1 MSPRGTFDHQLNT
14 LAHRVVRMGS
24 LVDEAIELSLS
35 ALLERNAA
43 TANRVLT
50 DDDTINRLRFDIEE
64 DSYAIFALQQP
75 LARDLRIVAAAITA
89 AVNLERIGDHAVAVA
104 VLARRLSGMPELQ
117 VPQAIQEMGEMGRS
131 MLRRALDAY
140 ISYDA
145 TVATAVAKDDV
156 RLNHLK
162 DQCVQTLITTMSKSP
177 EYISQGTYL
186 IWVSHRLERIG
197 DCIKN
202 ICERTVYITT
212 NELFD
217 FDTDDSY
224 DEFDMEG
231 TDLLEP
237 SEDPS

>member
-24 LVDEAIELSLS
+24 LVDEAIELALD
-35 ALLERNAA
+35 ALLNRNSA
-43 TANRVLT
+43 TAARVLKE
-50 DDDTINRLRFDIEE
+50 DETINRLRFDIEE
-64 DSYAIFALQQP
+64 ESYSLFALQQP
-75 LARDLRIVAAAITA
+75 LARDLRIVSAAITA
-89 AVNLERIGDHAVAVA
+89 AVNLERMGDHAVAIA
-104 VLARRLSGMPELQ
+104 VLARKLVEVPELT
-117 VPQAIQEMGEMGRS
+117 PPFYFSEMGQMVHS

-145 TVATAVAKDDV
+145 TLATEVAKDDL
-156 RLNHLK
+156 RLNQQK
-162 DQCVQTLITTMSKSP
+162 EQCVKTLITTMSSTP
-177 EYISQGTYL
+177 DFIPQGTYL

-217 FDTDDSY
+217 FDAGPNA
-224 DEFDMEG
+224 DEFDVDIGE
-231 TDLLEP
+231 
-237 SEDPS
+237 